1 MSAVGQGRES
11 VIEFCHRCGSE
22 LAAREWAGE
31 GGFFCPHCGA
41 PQILLPEHM
50 RAENSPEPTAATVAG
65 TSGVLAP
72 PTPREIHW
80 RTAIRYGAL
89 VAAIGGVLCGAGVVS
104 SLASFLGF
112 LWVVSGGVIAL
123 AFYQKHKP
131 AAKMNVRVGFRIGVA
146 TGVMMTAA
154 LALALATAG
163 VVARFGLHRMS
174 EVDSQM
180 VAFQTQMMEKM
191 QEQKQNPEVQAEAIK
206 LLRSPEVRGGVA
218 VVYLGVLGAVL
229 LVLSAGGGAFAGML
243 RSRQQGA
250 RSVL

>member
-1 MSAVGQGRES
+1 MSAVGQARES
-11 VIEFCHRCGSE
+11 AIEFCHRCGSE

-50 RAENSPEPTAATVAG
+50 RAENSPETAAAAGG

-89 VAAIGGVLCGAGVVS
+89 VAAVGGVLCGVGVVS
-104 SLASFLGF
+104 TVASFLGF
-112 LWVVSGGVIAL
+112 LWTVSGGVIAL

-131 AAKMNVRVGFRIGVA
+131 AARMNIRVGFRIGVA
-146 TGVMMTAA
+146 TGLMMTAS

-174 EVDSQM
+174 DVDSQI
-180 VAFQTQMMEKM
+180 VAFQAQMTEKM
-191 QEQKQNPEVQAEAIK
+191 QEQKQNPEVQAEATK

-218 VVYLGVLGAVL
+218 VVYLGVMGAVL
-229 LVLSAGGGAFAGML
+229 MLLSAGGGAFAGML
-243 RSRQQGA
+243 RSRRQGA
-250 RSVL
+250 QSVL